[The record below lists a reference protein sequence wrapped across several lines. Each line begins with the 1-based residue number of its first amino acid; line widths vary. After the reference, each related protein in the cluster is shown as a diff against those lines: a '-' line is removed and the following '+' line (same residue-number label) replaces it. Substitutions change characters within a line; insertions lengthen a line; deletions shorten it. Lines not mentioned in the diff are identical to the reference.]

1 MSLVMYPS
9 AEELLLSS
17 AIPPSEQL
25 KCLLIF
31 SIIIHHPS

>member
-1 MSLVMYPS
+1 MSLVDAS

-17 AIPPSEQL
+17 AIPLEHL

-31 SIIIHHPS
+31 STITHRRS

>member
-1 MSLVMYPS
+1 MSLVDAS

-17 AIPPSEQL
+17 AIHLEQL

-31 SIIIHHPS
+31 SIIIRRPS

>member
-1 MSLVMYPS
+1 MSLVDAS

-17 AIPPSEQL
+17 AIPLEQL